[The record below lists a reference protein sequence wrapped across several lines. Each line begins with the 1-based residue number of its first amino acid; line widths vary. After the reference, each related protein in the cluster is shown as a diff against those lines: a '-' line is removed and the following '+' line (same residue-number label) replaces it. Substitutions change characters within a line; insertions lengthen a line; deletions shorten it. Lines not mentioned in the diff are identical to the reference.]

1 MILYLQIMIQA
12 TVVPLLLAVAFLT
25 LVERR
30 VMGAMQRRQGPNA
43 WGLFGVL
50 QPFLDGLK
58 LLLKEPILPSSA
70 DQPLFQ
76 WAPILT
82 FLTSQ
87 IAWAALP
94 TSTAGAVRDQ
104 NLGTMYVLAVGSLG
118 VYGILLRGWR
128 SNSKYAFQGC
138 CRSVAQ
144 MISYEQPMGLIVLC
158 ACMIANSLNWS
169 ALVESQQNGIF
180 LLPLWPLALI
190 WIICCLAEQNRA
202 PFDLPE
208 AEAELVAGYNVEYRS
223 MGFALFFIREY
234 RSMIMMATVTR
245 LLFLGGTAAPMNLF
259 FQNWLP
265 GSFWLRLKATS
276 VVFIYIWVRATLPRY
291 KYSDL
296 MDLGWKRLQPLT
308 LAGVVANA
316 VVVFNIQMLSNLFV
330 FDLVALPARFAS
342 SAGGL
347 WFYRTKV
354 HQCFL
359 RSKKPKS
366 ASPYIFLYFIY
377 IFFISI
383 KVQTKNPYF
392 IFYILYFILF
402 MI

>member
-1 MILYLQIMIQA
+1 MNLFFFTIRKRKVSKKRNQQQQNILRVKILAHYSLDRMILYLLIMILA
-12 TVVPLLLAVAFLT
+12 TVVPLLLGVAFLT

-58 LLLKEPILPSSA
+58 LQQKEPILPSSA

-94 TSTAGAVRDQ
+94 TSGAGAVRDL

-118 VYGILLRGWR
+118 VYGILLAGWA

-144 MISYEQPMGLIVLC
+144 MISYELPMGLIVLA

-169 ALVESQQNGIF
+169 ALVECQQKGQF
-180 LLPLWPLALI
+180 LFPQWPQALI
-190 WIICCLAEQNRA
+190 WIVCCLAELNRA

-208 AEAELVAGYNVEYRS
+208 AEAELVAGYNVEYAS
-223 MGFALFFIREY
+223 MGFALFFIAEY
-234 RSMIMMATVTR
+234 RSMIMMGTVTR
-245 LLFLGGTAAPMNLF
+245 LLFLGGTATPLNIF

-265 GSFWLRLKATS
+265 GRFWLRQKRTS
-276 VVFIYIWVRATLPRY
+276 VVFIYIWVRATLPRFRF
-291 KYSDL
+291 DQL
-296 MDLGWKRLQPLT
+296 MSLGWKRQLPLT
-308 LAGVVANA
+308 LAGFLANA
-316 VVVFNIQMLSNLFV
+316 TVVFVSQMI
-330 FDLVALPARFAS
+330 S
-342 SAGGL
+342 SIE
-347 WFYRTKV
+347 
-354 HQCFL
+354 Q
-359 RSKKPKS
+359 
-366 ASPYIFLYFIY
+366 I
-377 IFFISI
+377 
-383 KVQTKNPYF
+383 
-392 IFYILYFILF
+392 
-402 MI
+402 

>member
-1 MILYLQIMIQA
+1 MILYLLIMILA

-70 DQPLFQ
+70 DQPLFL

-94 TSTAGAVRDQ
+94 TSTAGAVRDL

-118 VYGILLRGWR
+118 VYGILLAGWA
-128 SNSKYAFQGC
+128 SNSKYAFLGC

-144 MISYEQPMGLIVLC
+144 MISYELPMGLIVLS

-169 ALVESQQNGIF
+169 ALVEAQKSGLF
-180 LLPLWPLALI
+180 FFPLWPLALI
-190 WIICCLAEQNRA
+190 WIVCCLAELNRA

-208 AEAELVAGYNVEYRS
+208 AEAELVAGYNVEYAS

-234 RSMIMMATVTR
+234 RSMIMMATVTS
-245 LLFLGGTAAPMNLF
+245 LLFLGGTAAPLNVF
-259 FQNWLP
+259 FLNWLP

-296 MDLGWKRLQPLT
+296 MDLGWKRLLPLT
-308 LAGVVANA
+308 LAGFVANA
-316 VVVFNIQMLSNLFV
+316 VFVFNRQLI
-330 FDLVALPARFAS
+330 
-342 SAGGL
+342 
-347 WFYRTKV
+347 
-354 HQCFL
+354 
-359 RSKKPKS
+359 
-366 ASPYIFLYFIY
+366 
-377 IFFISI
+377 
-383 KVQTKNPYF
+383 
-392 IFYILYFILF
+392 
-402 MI
+402 

>member
-1 MILYLQIMIQA
+1 MVLYLQIMIQA

-43 WGLFGVL
+43 WGQFGVL

-58 LLLKEPILPSSA
+58 QQQKEPILPSSA

-87 IAWAALP
+87 IAWAAQP
-94 TSTAGAVRDQ
+94 TSSAGAVRDQ

-118 VYGILLRGWR
+118 VYGILQAGWA
-128 SNSKYAFQGC
+128 SNSKYAFLGC

-144 MISYEQPMGLIVLC
+144 MISYELPMGLIVLS
-158 ACMIANSLNWS
+158 ACMIANSQNWS
-169 ALVESQQNGIF
+169 AQVESQQYGTF
-180 LLPLWPLALI
+180 QFPLWPLALV
-190 WIICCLAEQNRA
+190 WIVCCLAEQNRA

-208 AEAELVAGYNVEYRS
+208 AEAEQVAGYNVEYAS

-234 RSMIMMATVTR
+234 RSMIMMATVTS
-245 LLFLGGTAAPMNLF
+245 LLFQGGTAAPI
-259 FQNWLP
+259 FQLNWLP

-308 LAGVVANA
+308 LAGFLANA
-316 VVVFNIQMLSNLFV
+316 VVVFNIQMLSGTSVLASLKPLFCYNV
-330 FDLVALPARFAS
+330 TC
-342 SAGGL
+342 
-347 WFYRTKV
+347 Y
-354 HQCFL
+354 
-359 RSKKPKS
+359 
-366 ASPYIFLYFIY
+366 
-377 IFFISI
+377 
-383 KVQTKNPYF
+383 
-392 IFYILYFILF
+392 
-402 MI
+402 

>member
-1 MILYLQIMIQA
+1 MVLYLLIMILA

-43 WGLFGVL
+43 WGFFGVL

-70 DQPLFQ
+70 DQPLFL

-87 IAWAALP
+87 IRWAALP
-94 TSTAGAVRDQ
+94 TSRAGAVRDL

-118 VYGILLRGWR
+118 VYGILLAGWR
-128 SNSKYAFQGC
+128 SNSKYAFLGC

-144 MISYEQPMGLIVLC
+144 MISYELPMGLIVLS

-169 ALVESQQNGIF
+169 ALVSSQENGLF
-180 LLPLWPLALI
+180 LFPLWPLALI
-190 WIICCLAEQNRA
+190 WIVCCLAELNRA

-234 RSMIMMATVTR
+234 RSMIMMATVTS
-245 LLFLGGTAAPMNLF
+245 LLFLGGTRAPF
-259 FQNWLP
+259 FFLNWLP
-265 GSFWLRLKATS
+265 GSFWLGLKRTA

-296 MDLGWKRLQPLT
+296 MDLGWKRLLPLT
-308 LAGVVANA
+308 LAGFVANA
-316 VVVFNIQMLSNLFV
+316 VIVFNIQML
-330 FDLVALPARFAS
+330 
-342 SAGGL
+342 
-347 WFYRTKV
+347 
-354 HQCFL
+354 
-359 RSKKPKS
+359 
-366 ASPYIFLYFIY
+366 
-377 IFFISI
+377 
-383 KVQTKNPYF
+383 
-392 IFYILYFILF
+392 
-402 MI
+402 

>member
-1 MILYLQIMIQA
+1 MILYLQIMILA

-58 LLLKEPILPSSA
+58 LLQKEPILPSSA
-70 DQPLFQ
+70 DQALFQ

-94 TSTAGAVRDQ
+94 TSTAGAVRDL

-118 VYGILLRGWR
+118 VYGIQLAGWA
-128 SNSKYAFQGC
+128 SNSKYAFLGC

-144 MISYEQPMGLIVLC
+144 MISYELPMGLIVLS

-169 ALVESQQNGIF
+169 TQVESQQNGWF
-180 LLPLWPLALI
+180 LFAQWPMAQI
-190 WIICCLAEQNRA
+190 WLVCCLAEQNRA
-202 PFDLPE
+202 PFDQPE
-208 AEAELVAGYNVEYRS
+208 AEAELVAGYNVEYAS

-234 RSMIMMATVTR
+234 RSMIMMATVTS
-245 LLFLGGTAAPMNLF
+245 LQFQGGTAAPQSQL
-259 FQNWLP
+259 NWLP
-265 GSFWLRLKATS
+265 GTFWLRLKTTF

-291 KYSDL
+291 RYRDL
-296 MDLGWKRLQPLT
+296 MNLGWKRLLPIT
-308 LAGVVANA
+308 LRGFFFNLC
-316 VVVFNIQMLSNLFV
+316 VVFCCQILN
-330 FDLVALPARFAS
+330 VA
-342 SAGGL
+342 
-347 WFYRTKV
+347 
-354 HQCFL
+354 
-359 RSKKPKS
+359 SK
-366 ASPYIFLYFIY
+366 
-377 IFFISI
+377 
-383 KVQTKNPYF
+383 
-392 IFYILYFILF
+392 
-402 MI
+402 